1 MEQINVNRISKCQ
14 GSTAGLPGKMQHQGK
29 SPVAKYWLTP
39 TIRIKILNSKDAVPL
54 IIVDDKIS
62 FSSSVGKCDCQISTF
77 RDENQ
82 DKTLTRN
89 TKGRNILSERPNYS
103 ESNTINYSKCIIVI
117 ESNIDNC
124 LEKPK
129 TKCELRHNNLND
141 WKDFLKQ
148 EVSKRTKNP
157 RKNIY

>member
-14 GSTAGLPGKMQHQGK
+14 GSTAGLPRKMQHQGK

-77 RDENQ
+77 RDENHCHIMTE
-82 DKTLTRN
+82 D
-89 TKGRNILSERPNYS
+89 
-103 ESNTINYSKCIIVI
+103 
-117 ESNIDNC
+117 
-124 LEKPK
+124 
-129 TKCELRHNNLND
+129 LRH
-141 WKDFLKQ
+141 WQETLKV
-148 EVSKRTKNP
+148 E
-157 RKNIY
+157 IF